1 MTRTK
6 RFLIASS
13 AALVVLAVVGFAG
26 YWFLIR
32 SDAPPPVDLAA
43 AVSTLGGTVATT
55 VPDGPAADTTVPP
68 PTTTVPP
75 PTTRAAGDSDPAAD
89 ASAGSGETW
98 AIDAAA
104 GSFVGYRVEEELV
117 SIGATT
123 AVGRTPLLTGS
134 LELAGT
140 TLAAVQIDADLRGL
154 ESDDSRRDRALRRQA
169 LEIDTFPTAGFA
181 LTQPVELG
189 VEPAEGAAFSG
200 TATGDLTLHGV
211 TREVEVPLEGQLVEG
226 AIVVVGS
233 IPIEFADY
241 DIDPPTSFGLLS
253 VDSSGIMEFQLVFRP
268 A

>member
-1 MTRTK
+1 MTPAR
-6 RFLIASS
+6 RRLL
-13 AALVVLAVVGFAG
+13 AAGAAVVAVALLGGFAAW
-26 YWFLIR
+26 WFLIR
-32 SDAPPPVDLAA
+32 SDAPPEVDLAA
-43 AVSTLGGTVATT
+43 AVSTLVTTTTEPPGAPATEPAGTAPATT
-55 VPDGPAADTTVPP
+55 APAGTAPATTAA
-68 PTTTVPP
+68 
-75 PTTRAAGDSDPAAD
+75 AAGAA
-89 ASAGSGETW
+89 GEW
-98 AIDAAA
+98 IVDAAA